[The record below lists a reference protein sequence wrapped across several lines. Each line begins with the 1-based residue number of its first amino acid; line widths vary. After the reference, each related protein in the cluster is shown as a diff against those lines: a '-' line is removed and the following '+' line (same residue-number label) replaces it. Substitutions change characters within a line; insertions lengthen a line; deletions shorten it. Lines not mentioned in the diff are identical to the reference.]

1 MNEKLDITEIIQN
14 MRSLSQLKRQA
25 DLETEEKEQM
35 NLSSDS
41 DDNFPS
47 IDIHAPNLVL
57 SR

>member
-1 MNEKLDITEIIQN
+1 